1 MPRSRLRALAVLTLA
16 PLLLGGSDRARPPS
30 RDPVLFVHGW
40 RGDRAQWVPMLRRFR
55 EDGWADARLYSWTY
69 NSGQSNAV
77 TAEQLSR
84 RIDQILVATRASRVD
99 VVAHSMGALPTRYYL
114 KKLRGDDKVDA
125 WVSLAGPNH
134 GTSAAEI
141 CFSAACR
148 EMRIGSAFLAELN
161 AEDETPGDPRYAT
174 WWSPCDEI
182 IDPDASVALDGAANH
197 RTHCIYHLDFFTD
210 PHVYRGVRD
219 FISR

>member
-1 MPRSRLRALAVLTLA
+1 MPRIRLRALAILLLA
-16 PLLLGGSDRARPPS
+16 PVLLGGSERARPPA

-40 RGDRAQWVPMLRRFR
+40 RGDRTQWRPMLARFQA
-55 EDGWADARLYSWTY
+55 DGWDDAELYSWTY

-99 VVAHSMGALPTRYYL
+99 VVTHSMGGLSSRYYL
-114 KKLRGDDKVDA
+114 KKLRGAGKVDA

-134 GTSAAEI
+134 GTTMAEV

-161 AEDETPGDPRYAT
+161 AGDETPGEPRYAT

-182 IDPDASVALDGAANH
+182 IDPDASVALNGADNH

-210 PHVYRGVRD
+210 PDIYRDVRD